1 MNKARQTNKM
11 NLCDSCANNG
21 VPPLTLLVSAILAFD
36 STSCQVWLNEA
47 FLSNMTRKP
56 MSELLSA
63 EQTIIALIYMSKV
76 AREDMHEFKM
86 RSAKTAF
93 TLSL

>member
-21 VPPLTLLVSAILAFD
+21 VPRLTLLVSAILAFD
-36 STSCQVWLNEA
+36 PTSCQVWLNES

-86 RSAKTAF
+86 RLAKTAS

>member
-1 MNKARQTNKM
+1 
-11 NLCDSCANNG
+11 
-21 VPPLTLLVSAILAFD
+21 
-36 STSCQVWLNEA
+36 
-47 FLSNMTRKP
+47 MTRKP

-86 RSAKTAF
+86 RLAKTAS
-93 TLSL
+93 TLSLKIVLILLGIGVVLI

>member
-1 MNKARQTNKM
+1 
-11 NLCDSCANNG
+11 
-21 VPPLTLLVSAILAFD
+21 
-36 STSCQVWLNEA
+36 
-47 FLSNMTRKP
+47 MTRKP

-86 RSAKTAF
+86 RLAKTAS